1 VFGKKERFLITDAKL
16 SPAQDRR
23 RRELWYGFF
32 QFLRVPSLL
41 IAGVF
46 LYLHWWLLAAIIVGV
61 TFPLPWIAVVI
72 GNSRGEKKD
81 KRDKNVYKPAMNR
94 QLYSQY
100 QNQQISRG
108 GSKAIES
115 QHSVIDHD
123 DAASD

>member
-1 VFGKKERFLITDAKL
+1 MFGKKERFLITDAKL

-23 RRELWYGFF
+23 RRE
-32 QFLRVPSLL
+32 
-41 IAGVF
+41 
-46 LYLHWWLLAAIIVGV
+46 LLAAIIVGV